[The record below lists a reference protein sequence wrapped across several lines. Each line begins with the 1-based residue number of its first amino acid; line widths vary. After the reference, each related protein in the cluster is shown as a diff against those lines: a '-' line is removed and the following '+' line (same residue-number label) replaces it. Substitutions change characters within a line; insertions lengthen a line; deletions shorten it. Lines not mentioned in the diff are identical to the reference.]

1 MIFCLMLLKD
11 KMIYNNQHWWA
22 CEKWAQL
29 FDNDDV
35 TWFNFSERQFSIYI
49 FKILKLYIF
58 FDWAISFLQIFIKK

>member
-35 TWFNFSERQFSIYI
+35 TWFNFSER
-49 FKILKLYIF
+49 
-58 FDWAISFLQIFIKK
+58 